1 MAPKK
6 RKSTPN
12 RRVAAPYRPGSSST
26 IGYRYGQNILD
37 GKPLFIPEVDIPR
50 MIDDPLI
57 QFGIRLLISPLRK
70 AKIIVKC
77 DDQDAALFIDATVK
91 KFWQEAMP
99 SIADDYFTWG
109 YAAYLPAYQRNDE
122 DGTYKFDGGRSVWN
136 KEAIPHI
143 YKEGANACEFAGLEL
158 VGQSDIASELVKPP
172 FSFWFGGQEKRS
184 GVLYDHSRLRFAFD
198 PYMEKETRGG
208 IKDRRRLFH
217 VKMGIPTTVVYH
229 PPGRSDPAD
238 PNSDLNKDIAYEIS
252 EKIASGNV
260 ITMPDTRTPD
270 DKGEPRWRVQVLET
284 AKPGFDFEQ
293 VMDYE
298 DKLILLGLGI
308 PREIFEAA
316 DTGSGYSGRAIPMDT
331 FLGMSDQIVGLLVKA
346 MDAFIIRHLVDHNYG
361 PELKYELQVEPLAK
375 SVSQQDQ
382 PQPGQEGA
390 NPLAA
395 MMGGGGNVEQASP
408 AATGGGDDG
417 ASVGRAPAAPE
428 KGGGGDPTA
437 GGLVPYVGRFGG
449 RGKKNPRTG
458 RIYYNMSYEG
468 KNYGCLLAPVHG
480 SLRDEMLRF
489 ANSIPHEELYDDDGV
504 EESPHLTLR
513 YGLMTEDGDAV
524 MNSVSSL
531 GSLRFNPSSIKVFE
545 QDDCDVLYVS
555 CQDES
560 CARKWFDKTAC
571 HKHSNPTHEYTPHLT
586 LAYLKKGEGAK
597 YIGQTLDGECEFPS
611 VEYYAPSGGL
621 TKAMIWPSAEE
632 LMEALSGE
640 VVNLGWFPQ
649 DYTKR
654 DGTPGV
660 KAVGYGE
667 HQDLT
672 LYGPDAERALDK
684 ELETDDPAFELSPSQ
699 REALKSGGSPN
710 DEAKIGDYKSP
721 SLIKSQSVI
730 DAQSSIKK
738 KKTPGT
744 VQRLTPPKPEP
755 KKTSASGIASD
766 GTVPALTDQLERD
779 TKAKSSQKAPS
790 TSGDLTAK
798 LADGRQLSFVPRS
811 NKPNA
816 KVVMVDPD
824 KLDASWANDES
835 YYIPKGGGGA
845 EIEGRRAGFERFM
858 QTGRPIEMPYVSV
871 GADGQMSFEDG
882 RHRFSVLRDM
892 GVNKI
897 PVMVDADSADEFSSR
912 FGVNADKATDVA
924 PPKPVAP
931 ASAKPTPKPAPKP
944 PVAQPI
950 KKVPVAQPVSPQPK
964 PPVAQRLPSKPKD
977 GTPQNPI
984 VAKPVADQP
993 IPFKDVPAAEPIAK
1007 PTALPQKYRLQPDS
1021 TSVPVAKRTPTALH
1035 DRYDL
1040 QGKPGTRSNPVV
1052 AKPVVAPAELKKTE
1066 DWATDKMASMSDQIS
1081 QMLYGTSGNKP
1092 TKTLSQEL
1100 LRRFQVK
1107 ARDAVRQA
1115 MEQGRDEVRLPVK
1128 IGDKDVYVVV
1138 KRKKKTN
1145 MSHGSTADMWEID
1158 IVERVN
1164 GVELSWIRVDNSPGS
1179 KYPFHA
1185 MNTETGDTR
1194 HGREAAKVLE
1204 TKPTQDSP
1212 QQPVAPKG
1220 TSSVAPLTPT
1230 RSTTEPKSPSVKQSE
1245 AYSAAGIQPPRND
1258 QFKSSDP
1265 SFLRGEIAKQRDK
1278 FPKGSPEHNIF
1289 DAVYANT
1296 ESTEGDKEDGAF
1308 QLVQSLVSTLNQASR
1323 LYPSQNYDDL
1333 LRDFAAKIPNVSV
1346 IGEKGKRYPNDPRFH
1361 TSGGQGDASPRLD
1374 KQNMPLPGD
1383 ESEVIEPGLVYT
1395 RDGRRSVLLRAG
1407 TKIVGSTNKAVQQ
1420 SLDDDLLAESMNAD
1434 VLNDDYDFEKDLFR

>member
-143 YKEGANACEFAGLEL
+143 YKEGTNACEFAGLEL
-158 VGQSDIASELVKPP
+158 VGQSDIAGELVKPP

-217 VKMGIPTTVVYH
+217 VKMGIPTTIVYH

-395 MMGGGGNVEQASP
+395 MMGGGTTEQASP

-417 ASVGRAPAAPE
+417 ASVGRAPSAPE

-489 ANSIPHEELYDDDGV
+489 ANSIPHEELYDADGV

-571 HKHSNPTHEYTPHLT
+571 HKHSKPTHEYTPHLT

-597 YIGQTLDGECEFPS
+597 YVGQTLDGECEFPS

-632 LMEALSGE
+632 LMEALSSD
-640 VVNLGWFPQ
+640 VVNLGWIEQPTGPRGRYEFMAVNDQTGTILRGEQAQRVLGKPNPRKDDKTAGKTVEQ
-649 DYTKR
+649 PTDETVAGSGESQGQKTESPPTK
-654 DGTPGV
+654 T
-660 KAVGYGE
+660 
-667 HQDLT
+667 
-672 LYGPDAERALDK
+672 
-684 ELETDDPAFELSPSQ
+684 Q
-699 REALKSGGSPN
+699 RKPR
-710 DEAKIGDYKSP
+710 
-721 SLIKSQSVI
+721 
-730 DAQSSIKK
+730 K
-738 KKTPGT
+738 KKTTETDQVAETKENIPDT
-744 VQRLTPPKPEP
+744 VRTLTQPKPEP
-755 KKTSASGIASD
+755 KKTSAPGIAAD

-779 TKAKSSQKAPS
+779 AKAKSAQKTPTPPAPKPELKPVS
-790 TSGDLTAK
+790 ESRGKKYNDLIARYKSGIGNSGWTDEQREKVIQGIMSGKT
-798 LADGRQLSFVPRS
+798 DGPSGLEDTTVDEYLYEALLEANSPSVFKEPTGEWKKVERLSAALEAYKRKYGF
-811 NKPNA
+811 
-816 KVVMVDPD
+816 D
-824 KLDASWANDES
+824 
-835 YYIPKGGGGA
+835 YFGGGKSQA
-845 EIEGRRAGFERFM
+845 
-858 QTGRPIEMPYVSV
+858 
-871 GADGQMSFEDG
+871 
-882 RHRFSVLRDM
+882 
-892 GVNKI
+892 
-897 PVMVDADSADEFSSR
+897 
-912 FGVNADKATDVA
+912 
-924 PPKPVAP
+924 
-931 ASAKPTPKPAPKP
+931 KPAPKP
-944 PVAQPI
+944 PVAQPV

-964 PPVAQRLPSKPKD
+964 PPVAQRLTSKPKV

-984 VAKPVADQP
+984 VAKPV
-993 IPFKDVPAAEPIAK
+993 V
-1007 PTALPQKYRLQPDS
+1007 S
-1021 TSVPVAKRTPTALH
+1021 
-1035 DRYDL
+1035 
-1040 QGKPGTRSNPVV
+1040 
-1052 AKPVVAPAELKKTE
+1052 PAEIKKTE
-1066 DWATDKMASMSDQIS
+1066 DWATDKMASMSDQIAR
-1081 QMLYGTSGNKP
+1081 MLHGNSGNKP
-1092 TKTLSQEL
+1092 NKPLSKEALQ
-1100 LRRFQVK
+1100 RFQVK

-1128 IGDKDVYVVV
+1128 IGDKVVYVVV

-1145 MSHGSTADMWEID
+1145 MSHGATADMWEID
-1158 IVERVN
+1158 IVERMN

-1185 MNTETGDTR
+1185 MNTETEETR
-1194 HGREAAKVLE
+1194 HGREAVEVLK
-1204 TKPTQDSP
+1204 TTPTQDLP
-1212 QQPVAPKG
+1212 QKPVAQKG
-1220 TSSVAPLTPT
+1220 TSSFEPLTPT
-1230 RSTTEPKSPSVKQSE
+1230 KATTEPKSPSVQQTE
-1245 AYSAAGIQPPRND
+1245 PPSAVGIQPPRKD

-1265 SFLRGEIAKQRDK
+1265 SFLRGELAKQRDR

-1296 ESTEGDKEDGAF
+1296 ESTEGDKQDGAF
-1308 QLVQSLVSTLNQASR
+1308 QLVQSVVNVLNQASR
-1323 LYPSQNYDDL
+1323 MYPSQNYDDI
-1333 LRDFAAKIPNVSV
+1333 LRDFAAKIPGVSV
-1346 IGEKGKRYPNDPRFH
+1346 IGEKGKRYPSDPIFH
-1361 TSGGQGDASPRLD
+1361 TSGEQRDASPRL
-1374 KQNMPLPGD
+1374 KKGVSPAPGD
-1383 ESEVIEPGLVYT
+1383 EVEIVEPGLLYT
-1395 RDGRRSVLLRAG
+1395 RNGTKYPLLRAG
-1407 TKIVGSTNKAVQQ
+1407 TNLVGSANTVAQQ
-1420 SLDDDLLAESMNAD
+1420 SFDDDLLAESGSSGS
-1434 VLNDDYDFEKDLFR
+1434 VNDDYDFDKDLFS